1 MTVVCT
7 GAARHYHHM
16 AGAGQR
22 HLMVG
27 RRTLLQWQTLQQPL
41 QRQRQPA
48 TAGYARSLVSTLEN
62 GSSST
67 SSPTAA
73 PAALPK
79 QAPNDYYHHP
89 HQSFVHSSKAVSL
102 DVADRGALLSTPSSR
117 DQNLHSLTGSAP
129 LVSLQAHLGVRLSRP
144 HLQQQQYRFFR
155 ITATCLDDSDENPMS
170 PKEKKAALKA
180 KLKAATAAAQAAKE
194 EEERG
199 GGKNNTE
206 VDSTKDKKAIMKEKL
221 AAKQAAAVEK
231 EGTEEKTATVS
242 TSTDAEPVPE
252 TTGAAKEETTQ
263 PKRVEP
269 AASSASTD
277 STEATSN
284 SNNSGHN
291 EAPPIRTYS
300 SEQLTIDAAKHKAGL
315 KDPSVPT
322 WQNPLHHNN
331 PDMNKIF
338 EEDFDTP
345 EEFKAAQLAM
355 PPIIGGSDGDGGNSV
370 TALAP
375 EYLREIANEI
385 VHLNMLEMN
394 ELVNK
399 IGDHFGFH
407 TGMLMPDDDDDQ
419 GGSGAAGD
427 EDDDEDGASAAAPA
441 KTVFD
446 IKLVSFDDSAKI
458 KVIKEVRAIAGLGLK
473 EAKELVEGAP
483 KVVVKN
489 IKQEEAEQIKAKLEE
504 LGATIEIV

>member
-1 MTVVCT
+1 MTVVGA

-16 AGAGQR
+16 SGSGRR
-22 HLMVG
+22 HFLVG
-27 RRTLLQWQTLQQPL
+27 RRQPL

-48 TAGYARSLVSTLEN
+48 PTGAARSLVSTLEM
-62 GSSST
+62 GSSS
-67 SSPTAA
+67 SSLTTTAA
-73 PAALPK
+73 QPK
-79 QAPNDYYHHP
+79 QEPNRHYQHP
-89 HQSFVHSSKAVSL
+89 HQIFVHSSKAVSL
-102 DVADRGALLSTPSSR
+102 DSSARGALLSPPLSR
-117 DQNLHSLTGSAP
+117 DETLHTLTGSVR
-129 LVSLQAHLGVRLSRP
+129 LVSPQAQPGLRLSRQ
-144 HLQQQQYRFFR
+144 HLQQQPYRFFH
-155 ITATCLDDSDENPMS
+155 ITATCFDDKDNNNNDDEKPMS

-180 KLKAATAAAQAAKE
+180 KLKAATAAAQAAE
-194 EEERG
+194 EEK
-199 GGKNNTE
+199 GKNNTE
-206 VDSTKDKKAIMKEKL
+206 DDSTKDKKAIMKEKL
-221 AAKQAAAVEK
+221 AAKQA
-231 EGTEEKTATVS
+231 TE
-242 TSTDAEPVPE
+242 DAEPVPE

-263 PKRVEP
+263 PKEVEA
-269 AASSASTD
+269 AASSGPDSTD
-277 STEATSN
+277 ATGSN
-284 SNNSGHN
+284 KDTDSDK
-291 EAPPIRTYS
+291 APPIRTYS

-345 EEFKAAQLAM
+345 EEFQAAKLAM

-370 TALAP
+370 TAFAP

-407 TGMLMPDDDDDQ
+407 TGMLMPDDDDEQ

-458 KVIKEVRAIAGLGLK
+458 KVIKEVRAIARLGLK

-483 KVVVKN
+483 KVVVKD